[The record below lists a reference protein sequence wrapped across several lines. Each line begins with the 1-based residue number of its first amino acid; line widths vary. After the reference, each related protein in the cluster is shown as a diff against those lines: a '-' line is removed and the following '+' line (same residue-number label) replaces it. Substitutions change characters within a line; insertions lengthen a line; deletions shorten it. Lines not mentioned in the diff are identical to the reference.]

1 MFIFDIVDA
10 QDNRTR
16 YQLDMGT
23 YSLGKADKCDVLLN
37 DPYASK
43 KHALLHVDEDTV
55 FIEDLKSTNGTWV
68 NNHKIDHRTAIYS
81 DDHIKLGGLRLIVV
95 EMIKPKSTEF
105 HPPVFNEE
113 VETAPEERHGE
124 SHELIELKRH
134 IHGLILEYLDR
145 RRANLH
151 GMSANELRIEAENAT
166 TDVIQKHIK
175 RIPPEITESQLIK
188 EVVAETVGLGALEP
202 LLADPDVSEIMVNG
216 SDRIYV
222 ERNGLIKLT
231 SHRFSSDQSLL
242 GVIDRIVA
250 PIGRRIDESS
260 PMVDARLADGSRINA
275 IIPPLCLTG
284 PTLTIRKFTG
294 VDLHMKD
301 LIAKHSLSPSM
312 ASFLETCVRLKK
324 NIIISGGTGSGKTTT
339 LNVLSSFIGHQ
350 ERIVTIEDAAELKLQ
365 QPHVVSLESRPENA
379 EGKGLIT
386 IRNLVVNS
394 LRMRPDRI
402 IVGECRSGEALDM
415 LQAMNTGHDG
425 SMTTG
430 HANSPHDF
438 LARLEVMVLMAGME
452 LPIKA
457 IREQMSS
464 AVDIIVQQDRLSD
477 GSRKITQICE
487 LVALEG
493 ENIALQTIF
502 EFKRTAITEN
512 GRVTGEFV
520 ATGHVPKFYDEAI
533 DVGVKLNRSLFFDGN
548 SEAMESISRE
558 AWHS

>member
-37 DPYASK
+37 DPYSSK
-43 KHALLHVDEDTV
+43 KHALLHVDEDSV

-68 NNHKIDHRTAIYS
+68 NSHKVDRRTAIYE
-81 DDHIKLGGLRLIVV
+81 DDSIKLGGLRLIVV
-95 EMIKPKSTEF
+95 EMIKPKSTDF
-105 HPPVFNEE
+105 QSSIFNEE
-113 VETAPEERHGE
+113 VETAPEGHGE
-124 SHELIELKRH
+124 SQELVELKRH

-151 GMSANELRIEAENAT
+151 GMSAQELRTEAQNAT

-175 RIPPEITESQLIK
+175 RIPPEITEAQLIK

-202 LLADPDVSEIMVNG
+202 LLADADVSEIMVNG

-231 SHRFSSDQSLL
+231 GHRFSSDQSLL

-275 IIPPLCLTG
+275 IIPPLSLTG

-294 VDLHMKD
+294 VDLNMKD
-301 LIAKHSLSPSM
+301 LVAKHTLSSNM
-312 ASFLETCVRLKK
+312 AKFLEICVRLKK
-324 NIIISGGTGSGKTTT
+324 NLVISGGTGSGKTTS

-365 QPHVVSLESRPENA
+365 QPHVVSLESRPSNA

-386 IRNLVVNS
+386 IRDLVVNS

-452 LPIKA
+452 LPIRA
-457 IREQMSS
+457 IREQMAS
-464 AVDIIVQQDRLSD
+464 AIDIIVQQDRLSD
-477 GSRKITQICE
+477 GSRKITQISE

-493 ENIALQTIF
+493 ENISLQPIF
-502 EFKRTAITEN
+502 EFKRTAITET
-512 GRVTGEFV
+512 GQVKGEFR
-520 ATGHVPKFYDEAI
+520 ATGHVPKFYDEA
-533 DVGVKLNRSLFFDGN
+533 VEAGVNLDRTLFFDGATETVEPIN
-548 SEAMESISRE
+548 RE
-558 AWHS
+558 AWTS